1 MEAPTAHRNAPS
13 EHSGVPHG
21 LFGSDSAPRCL
32 LRNAHAS
39 GSLRSPSGGRTEMLL
54 RNIPVFRSA
63 FFRKGHAMACSPKR
77 STFRFASLTL
87 RLRTIT
93 PCGALVFR
101 SAYWLR
107 QTLDLQV
114 RFAHP
119 PMGGGSSAP
128 PLAPHRNAPS
138 EHSGVPH
145 GLFMI
150 SHHRPCGRWCFAR
163 LIRQAETLELQL
175 HSQPP
180 SKRTAL
186 SPPKRSCF
194 RFASLA
200 LRLRTEPA
208 LRAAP
213 VFRSAFFRKGHAMAF
228 SPKRS
233 TFRFASLTLRLRTI
247 TPCGALVFR
256 SAYWL
261 RQTLDLQ
268 VRFAHPPMSGGS
280 FAPPCTPLS
289 CPRKCGDRQAAIP
302 LCGKSSLSEHAMDF
316 PSALHIPKEAW
327 SFLRTPPRPAAK
339 RAAATRAAT
348 PLPPPGLFLLSYRS
362 FFFSYFS

>member
-1 MEAPTAHRNAPS
+1 M
-13 EHSGVPHG
+13 
-21 LFGSDSAPRCL
+21 
-32 LRNAHAS
+32 
-39 GSLRSPSGGRTEMLL
+39 
-54 RNIPVFRSA
+54 A
-63 FFRKGHAMACSPKR
+63 FSPKR
-77 STFRFASLTL
+77 STSRFASLTL

-119 PMGGGSSAP
+119 PFAHRTSS
-128 PLAPHRNAPS
+128 S
-138 EHSGVPH
+138 SCSGVPH

-194 RFASLA
+194 RFASLT

-228 SPKRS
+228 PPKRS
-233 TFRFASLTLRLRTI
+233 TFRFASLTLRWA
-247 TPCGALVFR
+247 G
-256 SAYWL
+256 
-261 RQTLDLQ
+261 
-268 VRFAHPPMSGGS
+268 
-280 FAPPCTPLS
+280 
-289 CPRKCGDRQAAIP
+289 
-302 LCGKSSLSEHAMDF
+302 
-316 PSALHIPKEAW
+316 EA
-327 SFLRTPPRPAAK
+327 
-339 RAAATRAAT
+339 
-348 PLPPPGLFLLSYRS
+348 PLPPAPLSPAPGNAETDRRQSPSAGKALFRSTPWISLPLCISPEGLVLPAHAAPTGGKTCSIHSRRNTLAAPGLFLLSYRS